1 MYVRAL
7 LDSDIPKLKA
17 LENGFPY
24 CDPKSSL
31 VECFLVVA
39 DEKDEPVAACAAE
52 RILQLYLWVADV
64 HPAAKIAAIRH
75 LHSEMASELKEKGY
89 TSVEA
94 FLPPEIERSFTRR
107 LEKMFGWKRNW
118 NSWTRSL

>member
-89 TSVEA
+89 QSVEC
-94 FLPPEIERSFTRR
+94 FLPPSIYQRVSRR
-107 LEKMFGWKRNW
+107 LIKTFGWQENW
-118 NSWTRSL
+118 RSLCKHF